1 MTKNET
7 AREAATRLYAEHG
20 ADAFTMVAPT
30 GPRAL
35 SQLGEEIFRYMAA
48 VATWVALFEIRK
60 AREIEGGE
68 LNRLVRNAAKN

>member
-30 GPRAL
+30 GPA
-35 SQLGEEIFRYMAA
+35 GK
-48 VATWVALFEIRK
+48 WP
-60 AREIEGGE
+60 
-68 LNRLVRNAAKN
+68 